1 MGRACGPWPTVPAA
15 RRCGQ
20 LLYVLEAT
28 QEAVTI
34 YRELAAAMPDRYR
47 PNLASSVNNL
57 ADSSEALG
65 CGPFR

>member
-20 LLYVLEAT
+20 LLYVLTAT

-34 YRELAAAMPDRYR
+34 YRELAAAMPSYH
-47 PNLASSVNNL
+47 PNPA
-57 ADSSEALG
+57 
-65 CGPFR
+65 